1 MPRYDVACQRIL
13 RGIGDRDR
21 IRSIIR
27 RAALTRTEACVME
40 LRYVDRIEDLQT
52 IADRIGYSY
61 SKVSKAHTS
70 AAKKV
75 LQLMI

>member
-13 RGIGDRDR
+13 RGIGERDK
-21 IRSIIR
+21 IRTILR
-27 RAALTRTEACVME
+27 RAALTRTEARVME
-40 LRYVDRIEDLQT
+40 MRYVERIEDLQT

-75 LQLMI
+75 LQLLI

>member
-1 MPRYDVACQRIL
+1 
-13 RGIGDRDR
+13 
-21 IRSIIR
+21 
-27 RAALTRTEACVME
+27 ME

-70 AAKKV
+70 AARKV
-75 LQLMI
+75 LQILL

>member
-13 RGIGDRDR
+13 RGIGDREK

-27 RAALTRTEACVME
+27 RATLTRTEASVME
-40 LRYVDRIEDLQT
+40 LRYVERIEDLQT

-75 LQLMI
+75 LQLLL

>member
-13 RGIGDRDR
+13 RGIGDRDK
-21 IRSIIR
+21 IRTIIR

-52 IADRIGYSY
+52 IAGRIGYSY

-70 AAKKV
+70 AARKV
-75 LQLMI
+75 IQILL

>member
-40 LRYVDRIEDLQT
+40 MRYVERIEDLQT
-52 IADRIGYSY
+52 IADQIGYSY

-75 LQLMI
+75 LQLLI

>member
-13 RGIGDRDR
+13 RGIGERDK
-21 IRSIIR
+21 IRTILR

-40 LRYVDRIEDLQT
+40 LRYVERIEDLRT

-75 LQLMI
+75 LQLLL

>member
-13 RGIGDRDR
+13 RGIGERDK
-21 IRSIIR
+21 IRTILR
-27 RAALTRTEACVME
+27 RAALTRTEARVME

-61 SKVSKAHTS
+61 SKISKAHTS

-75 LQLMI
+75 LQLLL

>member
-13 RGIGDRDR
+13 RGIGERDK
-21 IRSIIR
+21 IRTILR
-27 RAALTRTEACVME
+27 RAALTRTEARVME
-40 LRYVDRIEDLQT
+40 MRYVERIDDLQT

-75 LQLMI
+75 LQLLI